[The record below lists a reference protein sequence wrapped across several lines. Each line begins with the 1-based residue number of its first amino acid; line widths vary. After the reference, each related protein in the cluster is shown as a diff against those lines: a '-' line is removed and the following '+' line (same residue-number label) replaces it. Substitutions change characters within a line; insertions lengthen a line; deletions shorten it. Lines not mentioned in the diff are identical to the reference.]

1 MPSSVH
7 VIGSKTLGGAERF
20 YLRLIEAF
28 HARGE
33 PVVAMLR
40 SGSEV
45 AGQVPSGIPVIET
58 PMKTVWDPFSRYA
71 VSKAMAALKPDIVQ
85 TYMGRATRL
94 THLPRGRRAVH
105 VARLCGSYKLSGYFH
120 ADAWIG
126 CTKQMCDYMI
136 EGGLPARRVHLI
148 GNFIDPPEPPD
159 PGLRLALRSESG
171 IPQDALLIVSIGRFV
186 PVKGHRHL
194 LESFARL
201 HESLHSRPLW
211 LALVGDGPLR
221 ESLHRQARELGIAE
235 RVMFP
240 GWQNEPGRYYRMAD
254 LVVFPSL
261 EQEALGNVILE
272 TWAHSKP
279 LLTTAF
285 HGARELTRH
294 GEDAWRVPCGDV
306 HALAEGMRAVL
317 FDESLAYRLAQA
329 GHERVQREFSRE
341 AVVNRYFELYAN
353 LLR

>member
-20 YLRLIEAF
+20 YLRLIEAL

-45 AGQVPSGIPVIET
+45 VGQVPPGIPVVET
-58 PMKTVWDPFSRYA
+58 PMKTVWDPFSRHA
-71 VSKAMAALKPDIVQ
+71 VSKAVAAIKPDIIQ

-94 THLPRGRRAVH
+94 THLPRDKHAVH
-105 VARLCGSYKLSGYFH
+105 IARLCGSYKLSGYFH

-136 EGGLPARRVHLI
+136 QGGLPAKHIYLI
-148 GNFIDPPEPPD
+148 GNFIDLPEPVAPS
-159 PGLRLALRSESG
+159 LRQALRSETG
-171 IPQDALLIVSIGRFV
+171 IPGDALLVMSIGRFV
-186 PVKGHRHL
+186 PVKGHRYL
-194 LESFARL
+194 LEAFQRL
-201 HESLHSRPLW
+201 HKSLHDRPLW

-221 ESLHRQARELGIAE
+221 ESLQRQARELGIAG
-235 RVMFP
+235 RVIFP
-240 GWQNEPGRYYRMAD
+240 GWQNEPGRYYRIAD

-261 EQEALGNVILE
+261 QQEALGNVILE
-272 TWAHSKP
+272 AWAHGKP
-279 LLTTAF
+279 LLTTDF
-285 HGARELTRH
+285 HGARELIRH
-294 GEDAWRVPCGDV
+294 GEDAWRVPCTDID
-306 HALAEGMRAVL
+306 ALAEGMRAVL
-317 FDESLAYRLAQA
+317 LDETLADRLARA
-329 GHERVQREFSRE
+329 GHARVQREFSRE
-341 AVVNRYFELYAN
+341 AIVASYLELYAN

>member
-45 AGQVPSGIPVIET
+45 VEQVPPGIPVIQT

-94 THLPRGRRAVH
+94 THLPHGKSTVH

-136 EGGLPARRVHLI
+136 QGGLPAKRVHLI
-148 GNFIDPPEPPD
+148 GNFIDPPEPAA
-159 PGLRLALRSESG
+159 PGLKLALRAGSG
-171 IPQDALLIVSIGRFV
+171 IPQDALLVVSIGRFV
-186 PVKGHRHL
+186 PVKGHGHL
-194 LESFARL
+194 LEAFARL
-201 HESLHSRPLW
+201 HESLHDRPLW

-221 ESLHRQARELGIAE
+221 ESLQRQARELGIVE

-272 TWAHSKP
+272 TWAYAKP

-285 HGARELTRH
+285 RGAKELTRH
-294 GEDAWRVPCGDV
+294 DEDAWRVPCGEVD
-306 HALAEGMRAVL
+306 ALAEGMRSVL
-317 FDESLAYRLAQA
+317 FDEPLADRLAQA
-329 GHERVQREFSRE
+329 GQARVQREFSRE
-341 AVVNRYFELYAN
+341 AVVNSYLELYGN